1 MSAVGN
7 DFSVLYDLF
16 FERKALHSGHFILS
30 SGLHSKIYFQSA
42 ILLQDPKVAED
53 LGQRL
58 AAKFPERVTA
68 VLSPAIGGLI
78 IGHEVAR
85 AKGARAIF
93 SEKDENGKPV
103 LRRGFSLNQDDRVLV
118 IEDVI
123 TTGLSTNEVVSLVGP
138 LGAVLVGIGSLVN
151 RGGTPEEK
159 LSKWKKP
166 VHSLLSLPAE
176 SWTPGDCELCREGK
190 IPAVKPGSRKK

>member
-1 MSAVGN
+1 MSAAATTN
-7 DFSVLYDLF
+7 DLLPLF
-16 FERKALHSGHFILS
+16 RERQALLDGHFILS
-30 SGLHSKIYFQSA
+30 SGLHSDRYLQCA
-42 ILLQDPKVAED
+42 MLLQDPKVAED
-53 LGQRL
+53 LGKRL
-58 AAKFPERVTA
+58 AALFPERITA

-93 SEKDENGKPV
+93 SEKDDAGKPV
-103 LRRGFSLNQDDRVLV
+103 LRRGFTIDQDDRVLV

-138 LGAVLVGIGSLVN
+138 MGGELVGIGSIVN
-151 RGGTPEEK
+151 RGGTPAEK

-166 VHSLLSLPAE
+166 VHSLLSIDVK
-176 SWTPGDCELCREGK
+176 SWTTGECELCRQGK
-190 IPAVKPGSRKK
+190 LPAVKPGSRKK

>member
-1 MSAVGN
+1 MSAAAT
-7 DFSVLYDLF
+7 SSDLLKLF
-16 FERKALHSGHFILS
+16 LDRRALIEGHFILS
-30 SGLHSKIYFQSA
+30 SGLHSDRYLQCA
-42 ILLQDPKVAED
+42 LLLQDPAVAEE
-53 LGQRL
+53 LGKRL
-58 AAKFPERVTA
+58 AALFTGRVTA

-85 AKGARAIF
+85 AKNARAIF
-93 SEKDENGKPV
+93 SEKDDAGKPV
-103 LRRGFSLNQDDRVLV
+103 LRRGFTINQDDKVLV

-138 LGAVLVGIGSLVN
+138 LGGELIGIGSIVN
-151 RGGTPEEK
+151 RGGTPAEK

-166 VHSLLSLPAE
+166 VHSLLNIDVK
-176 SWTPGDCELCREGK
+176 SWTTGECELCREGK

>member
-1 MSAVGN
+1 MSAEKT
-7 DFSVLYDLF
+7 DLALLYDMFVEKGAIL
-16 FERKALHSGHFILS
+16 SGHFVLS
-30 SGLHSKIYFQSA
+30 SGLHSDIYLQSA
-42 ILLQDPKVAED
+42 ILLQHPAIAED
-53 LGQRL
+53 LGKRL
-58 AAKFPERVTA
+58 AELFPGRVTA

-93 SEKDENGKPV
+93 SEKDESGKPV
-103 LRRGFSLNQDDRVLV
+103 LRRGFSLDQDDKVLV

-138 LGAVLVGIGSLVN
+138 LGAELVGIGSLVN
-151 RGGTPEEK
+151 RGGSPDEK

-166 VHSLLSLPAE
+166 AHSLLPIDVN
-176 SWTPGDCELCREGK
+176 SWTAGECTLCLEGK